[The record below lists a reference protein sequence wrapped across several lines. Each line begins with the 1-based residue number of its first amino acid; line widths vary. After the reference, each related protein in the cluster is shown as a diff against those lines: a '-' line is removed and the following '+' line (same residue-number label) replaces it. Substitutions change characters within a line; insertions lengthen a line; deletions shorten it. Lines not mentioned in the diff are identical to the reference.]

1 MSIKNPKT
9 MHKIKSDDSSVTV
22 RNQSRRQ
29 LVKRL
34 ALIAATGYL
43 APKAILISKS
53 HASGSMGEVP
63 GGFSRPM
70 KGGGG
75 SGPFGSGSSRSSRSS

>member
-1 MSIKNPKT
+1 

-43 APKAILISKS
+43 APKAILISQS
-53 HASGSMGEVP
+53 HAQRRMMGS
-63 GGFSRPM
+63 GGFSHPM
-70 KGGGG
+70 MGGGG